1 MLGFF
6 IYRLLANWFLDKGK
20 SKTQFTMLSITLYFI
35 WYIFVPTNILMIKKL
50 LLLFI
55 TLITLI
61 NVSYASFPIIETRID
76 IPIVDTISNTESIDA
91 YHLRMQKM
99 GFDLSSCK
107 CESCRAGIP
116 TPENII
122 VKTGKV
128 QAKDIWAILKVVLI
142 LLLIIGILIVYSLST
157 GTFDIPLNEIV

>member
-1 MLGFF
+1 M
-6 IYRLLANWFLDKGK
+6 
-20 SKTQFTMLSITLYFI
+20 
-35 WYIFVPTNILMIKKL
+35 KKL
-50 LLLFI
+50 ILLLI
-55 TLITLI
+55 SLITCT

-76 IPIVDTISNTESIDA
+76 TPIVDTISNTESIDA

-157 GTFDIPLNEIV
+157 ATWHFH